1 MTSAPALVDNTSLA
15 PIRVP
20 APRPFAHRA
29 AFLLNRNARS
39 VSDRLVEKLAA
50 VVPAGDLFLSKTL
63 DDATVFARA
72 IARRG
77 YGQVFLGGGDGTL
90 VTTMNLLRA
99 HTAAEGLPMPTVG
112 VLKLGTGNA
121 MARALGALDPLT
133 DAHHVLQKGPS
144 TTRAVDF
151 VETEEGMLTPF
162 AGMGYDGLVL
172 NDYMWLKARAH
183 GSPVT
188 RALAE
193 SVGGYLGAMLL
204 KSVPHEI
211 RNPAA
216 RLRITSKRD
225 AWFLRP
231 TERGDVEERIPA
243 GTPLFEGNAA
253 TVCVGSIPY
262 FGFGFTMFPFAMK
275 KPGHIQLRVVGAPIP
290 SILANLYPKVWK
302 GTWRHPKLLDFHV
315 RDVEVE
321 SDRPL
326 PYQVGGDAR
335 GHQHRLSFRVSE
347 QPVEMAL
354 LGERLVPAG
363 HTVVQVGPA
372 RMLVRLPR

>member
-1 MTSAPALVDNTSLA
+1 MQSPTASADRTSLA
-15 PIRVP
+15 PLRVP

-29 AFLLNRNARS
+29 AFLLNRNARA
-39 VSDRLVEKLAA
+39 VSDRLVERLAA
-50 VVPAGDLFLSKTL
+50 IVPAGDLFLSRSL

-121 MARALGALDPLT
+121 MAKALGALDPLT
-133 DAHHVLQKGPS
+133 DAWHVLQRGPAQ
-144 TTRAVDF
+144 TRDVDF
-151 VETEEGMLTPF
+151 VATDDGTLTPF

-172 NDYMWLKARAH
+172 NDYNWLKQQAS
-183 GSPVT
+183 GSPLT

-204 KSVPHEI
+204 RSVPREL
-211 RNPAA
+211 RAPPT
-216 RLRITSKRD
+216 RLRITSTKP

-231 TERGDVEERIPA
+231 TDAGDVAEELPA
-243 GTPLFEGNAA
+243 GSVLFEGNAA

-262 FGFGFTMFPFAMK
+262 FGFGFTMFPFAMQR
-275 KPGHIQLRVVGAPIP
+275 PGHVQLRVVGAPIP
-290 SILANLYPKVWK
+290 SILAHLYPKVWK

-315 RDVEVE
+315 RDVAIE

-326 PYQVGGDAR
+326 PYEIGGDGR
-335 GHQHRLSFRVSE
+335 GCQTRLNFRTAE
-347 QPVEMAL
+347 QPVAMSV
-354 LGERLVPAG
+354 LGERVVPAG

>member
-1 MTSAPALVDNTSLA
+1 MSSALSIVDNTSLA

-29 AFLLNRNARS
+29 AFLLNRNARA
-39 VSDRLVEKLAA
+39 VSDRLVERLAS
-50 VVPAGDLFLSKTL
+50 VVPAGDLFLSRTL

-99 HTAAEGLPMPTVG
+99 HTAAEGLPMPSVG

-121 MARALGALDPLT
+121 MALALGALDPLT
-133 DAHHVLQKGPS
+133 DTHHILQKGPAQQ
-144 TTRAVDF
+144 RAVDF
-151 VETEEGMLTPF
+151 VETDDGTLTPF
-162 AGMGYDGLVL
+162 AGMGYDGRVL
-172 NDYMWLKARAH
+172 NDYVWLKERAH

-193 SVGGYLGAMLL
+193 SVGGYLGAMLFR
-204 KSVPHEI
+204 SVPQELG
-211 RNPAA
+211 RPAA
-216 RLRITSKRD
+216 NLRITSKHD
-225 AWFLRP
+225 AFFMRP
-231 TERGDVEERIPA
+231 TDHGDVEERIPA
-243 GTPLFEGNAA
+243 GTPLFQGSAA
-253 TVCVGSIPY
+253 TVCIGSIPY

-275 KPGHIQLRVVGAPIP
+275 KAGHVQLRVVGASIP

-302 GTWRHPKLLDFHV
+302 GTWRHPRLLDFHV
-315 RDVEVE
+315 RDVQVE
-321 SDRPL
+321 SDHPL

-335 GHQHRLSFRVSE
+335 GHQTRLHFRVAE
-347 QPVEMAL
+347 QPVDMTI
-354 LGERLVPAG
+354 LGERVVPAG
-363 HTVVQVGPA
+363 HTVLQLGGA
-372 RMLVRLPR
+372 RMLLRLPR